1 MAVTA
6 YTAVRSALAERR
18 QTRRPMQNPTENSR
32 LDARIVSSH
41 AHGGHRLSSAGANP
55 TATVDQR
62 DVEAPR
68 LALNDVA
75 LATSLA
81 TAAGEVLL
89 AARNSGLFA
98 NRELG
103 STGDALSQVL
113 LSRAL
118 GSHRPLDAV
127 LSEEA
132 LDDISR
138 LDADRVWII
147 DPVDGTRE
155 YGEGREDWA
164 VHVTLAVDG
173 VPGPSAVALPGLG
186 RVMSSAAVTPLPEA
200 NERPLRIAVS
210 RTRAPAIAE
219 RVAERLG
226 AELVPMGSAG
236 FKAMAVLTG
245 AVDAYL
251 HAGGQY
257 EWDSAA
263 PVGVALAHGVH
274 ASRIDGSALVYNRPD
289 PLLPDLLICRPELAD
304 RLLAALASEAPP
316 NQEET

>member
-1 MAVTA
+1 
-6 YTAVRSALAERR
+6 
-18 QTRRPMQNPTENSR
+18 MQNPVESPQLETP
-32 LDARIVSSH
+32 IVSIDASGDH
-41 AHGGHRLSSAGANP
+41 SSL
-55 TATVDQR
+55 D
-62 DVEAPR
+62 D
-68 LALNDVA
+68 DA
-75 LATSLA
+75 LATNLA
-81 TAAGEVLL
+81 AAAGRVLL
-89 AARNSGLFA
+89 ATRDSGLFA
-98 NRELG
+98 GRELG
-103 STGDALSQVL
+103 SAGDALSQVL
-113 LSRAL
+113 LSQAL
-118 GSHRPLDAV
+118 ASHRPLDAV

-138 LDADRVWII
+138 LDATRVWII

-186 RVMSSAAVTPLPEA
+186 RVMSSADVTPLPEA
-200 NERPLRIAVS
+200 TGGPLRIAVS

-226 AELVPMGSAG
+226 GELVPMGSAG

-263 PVGVALAHGVH
+263 PVGVALAHGLH
-274 ASRIDGSALVYNRPD
+274 ASRIDGSALLYNRPD
-289 PLLPDLLICRPELAD
+289 PLLPDLLICRPELAGE
-304 RLLAALASEAPP
+304 LLVALASE
-316 NQEET
+316 NNE